1 MMNIIVYGDEKDT
14 TISDTLL
21 KTFAKYGGVQ
31 FSSSSKLVCMPK
43 NRKLKFFIFDTNKL
57 PLTTNINGIFLFKNS
72 FKHVDASKIPEN
84 FFHIIDSQNRHAIKC
99 LKKADQVVLTYGIDA
114 KSTLTF
120 SSLTATDAMINL
132 QRYVKT
138 KNKILEPHEFLVKL
152 NTQLEPNLVLL
163 VCAVLLFSEVP
174 STDGYE
180 I

>member
-1 MMNIIVYGDEKDT
+1 MNIIVYGDEKDA

-21 KTFAKYGGVQ
+21 KTLAKYGGVQ
-31 FSSSSKLVCMPK
+31 FFSSSKIVCTPQNCSPK
-43 NRKLKFFIFDTNKL
+43 FLIYDTNKL

-72 FKHVDASKIPEN
+72 FKHTDASKTPEN
-84 FFHIIDSQNRHAIKC
+84 FFHIIDSQNMRAIKR
-99 LKKADQVVLTYGIDA
+99 LKKTDQIVLTYGIDA

-120 SSLTATDAMINL
+120 SSLKATDAMINL

-138 KNKILEPHEFLVKL
+138 KNKILEPHEFPVKL
-152 NTQLEPNLVLL
+152 STQLEPNLVLL
-163 VCAVLLFSEVP
+163 TCAVLLFSDVP

>member
-1 MMNIIVYGDEKDT
+1 MNIIVYGDEKDT

-21 KTFAKYGGVQ
+21 KTLAKYGGVQ
-31 FSSSSKLVCMPK
+31 FFSSSKLVCTPPK
-43 NRKLKFFIFDTNKL
+43 GSPRFLIYDTDKL

-72 FKHVDASKIPEN
+72 FKHVDASKIPES
-84 FFHIIDSQNRHAIKC
+84 FFHVIDSQNTRAIKC
-99 LKKADQVVLTYGIDA
+99 LKKTDQVVLTYGIDA

-138 KNKILEPHEFLVKL
+138 KNKILEPHEFPVKL
-152 NTQLEPNLVLL
+152 GTQLEPNLVLL
-163 VCAVLLFSEVP
+163 VCAVLLLSEIP
-174 STDGYE
+174 ATEGYE

>member
-1 MMNIIVYGDEKDT
+1 MNIIVYGDEKDT

-21 KTFAKYGGVQ
+21 KTLAKYGGVQ
-31 FSSSSKLVCMPK
+31 FFSSSKLVCTPPK
-43 NRKLKFFIFDTNKL
+43 GSPRFLIYDTDKL

-72 FKHVDASKIPEN
+72 FKHTDASKISEN
-84 FFHIIDSQNRHAIKC
+84 FFHIIDSQNMRAIKG
-99 LKKADQVVLTYGIDA
+99 LKKTDQIVLTYGIDA

-138 KNKILEPHEFLVKL
+138 KNRILEPHEFPVKISSRI
-152 NTQLEPNLVLL
+152 EPNLVLL
-163 VCAVLLFSEVP
+163 SCAVLLFSEVP
-174 STDGYE
+174 STDEYE